1 MDPIEDE
8 DRDPIERRDQH
19 AFEYTMHEGQGPL
32 SVEHHFAAGSELT
45 VAVQTWTLGVGAF
58 EGMHAHDD
66 PPLEEIYL
74 VTEGRARVRQDG
86 EAYEIDP
93 GDSFRS
99 PAGTPHDLA
108 NIGEVPLRVVVIW
121 GPPGIFD
128 KSSFGSYLRAL
139 DARRPTDPG
148 ERP

>member
-74 VTEGRARVRQDG
+74 VTEGACRACAR
-86 EAYEIDP
+86 
-93 GDSFRS
+93 
-99 PAGTPHDLA
+99 T
-108 NIGEVPLRVVVIW
+108 
-121 GPPGIFD
+121 
-128 KSSFGSYLRAL
+128 
-139 DARRPTDPG
+139 ARRTSSTPG
-148 ERP
+148 TASAVRRGPRTTSRISVRCHCGSW